1 MIILYRP
8 SIGTFHGEIIFR
20 NNETILQSLTQII
33 VINYGTTEDMEKKE
47 LN

>member
-8 SIGTFHGEIIFR
+8 SIGTFHGETIFC
-20 NNETILQSLTQII
+20 NDETILESLTLII